1 MGKKEHHEI
10 TPKLLGGHAE
20 NQRTAWIQR
29 LHPLISTLGK
39 KLQIQYGP
47 HLCFFIACPFFK
59 GGQIRKDGEKI
70 F

>member
-1 MGKKEHHEI
+1 MGEKEHHEI

-20 NQRTAWIQR
+20 NERTAWIQR

-39 KLQIQYGP
+39 NFKFSMGHTYV
-47 HLCFFIACPFFK
+47 FFIACPFFK